1 MGLKCQ
7 LFIFVYVEIGSKQ
20 KEKQLFLH
28 EMCGCG
34 KCTVDDWMQGRL
46 CPQRR
51 KEYYP
56 KFILLQRDSPRVSTL
71 LKPNL
76 DMNIMLQ
83 AQTENV
89 IEIFKSCYF
98 LTMENLY
105 REVNGYWYDRQR
117 RIPIV
122 IDEVV
127 RLLQN
132 RLGLPVPQD
141 ITDVDNLNNYLKSMR
156 VSWFNFEPI
165 ALISKVFLNPF
176 YPELQKKWIEYFH
189 IFHEYCYQ
197 RNLRE
202 CAGILFNTENDNIFI
217 LRVDEAY
224 YDMTLSDISCLR
236 ESLCY
241 VLGCKELSVHLL
253 GISPGSLLLVFC
265 YCADDYHSRFQ
276 QLTKEQLT
284 CLADLKIC
292 KILSLRDIDNH
303 FVYPNIQNTV
313 CLYFDVS
320 GHIIIISFFF
330 LRLHHT

>member
-1 MGLKCQ
+1 MSN
-7 LFIFVYVEIGSKQ
+7 FIFIYLEIGSEQ
-20 KEKQLFLH
+20 EEKQLFLRQ
-28 EMCGCG
+28 MCGCG

-71 LKPNL
+71 VKPNL
-76 DMNIMLQ
+76 GIDIKLQ

-89 IEIFKSCYF
+89 IAIFKSCYF

-105 REVNGYWYDRQR
+105 REVNGYWYGRRR

-122 IDEVV
+122 IDDVV

-141 ITDVDNLNNYLKSMR
+141 IVGVDDLNHYLKSIR
-156 VSWFNFEPI
+156 VSWFNFKPI

-176 YPELQKKWIEYFH
+176 YPEVHKKWIEYYH
-189 IFHEYCYQ
+189 HFHEYCYQ

-202 CAGILFNTENDNIFI
+202 CAGILFNNENDNIFI
-217 LRVDEAY
+217 LQIDETY
-224 YDMTLSDISCLR
+224 YNMMLSDISGLR
-236 ESLCY
+236 DSLCY
-241 VLGCKELSVHLL
+241 VLGCNELSVHLL

-276 QLTKEQLT
+276 QLTREQLT

-292 KILSLRDIDNH
+292 KVLSLRDIENH
-303 FVYPNIQNTV
+303 FVYSNIQNTV

-320 GHIIIISFFF
+320 GHII
-330 LRLHHT
+330 